1 MTDAEK
7 TQFIAGVYGEEELL
21 VHAARNAAE
30 LGEVVL
36 QYRQAI
42 KDVTVEY
49 KAIIRDWLMEALA
62 DILIS
67 ADQICFLEG
76 FESKVRKIVS
86 KNLKRKVEHIEVE
99 KAYNNKPLEP
109 PTQADSWLMS
119 RFQKQE

>member
-42 KDVTVEY
+42 CCLQSCCSPKEN
-49 KAIIRDWLMEALA
+49 
-62 DILIS
+62 IS
-67 ADQICFLEG
+67 DKQ
-76 FESKVRKIVS
+76 
-86 KNLKRKVEHIEVE
+86 
-99 KAYNNKPLEP
+99 
-109 PTQADSWLMS
+109 S
-119 RFQKQE
+119 RWHGSSAF